1 VSPIPNVRL
10 PGQSIF
16 ECVTVPS
23 SSRRM
28 YAQIVPSSPT
38 GTLTKKTRRQLIAA
52 RTPPTTSPTNWP
64 ARKEMPLM
72 PKARPRCSGGKAS
85 VRMACEFANRNAPPT
100 PCTRRMKMIQI
111 APAGPV
117 NGVRARSSDPTVKM
131 TKPALYMRTRPNM
144 SPRRPNATTSTAVTS
159 R

>member
-1 VSPIPNVRL
+1 
-10 PGQSIF
+10 
-16 ECVTVPS
+16 
-23 SSRRM
+23 
-28 YAQIVPSSPT
+28 
-38 GTLTKKTRRQLIAA
+38 
-52 RTPPTTSPTNWP
+52 
-64 ARKEMPLM
+64 MPLM

-85 VRMACEFANRNAPPT
+85 VRMAWALAKRKAPPIAWT
-100 PCTRRMKMIQI
+100 KRMPMIQI

-117 NGVRARSSDPTVKM
+117 KGVAARSSDPTVKM